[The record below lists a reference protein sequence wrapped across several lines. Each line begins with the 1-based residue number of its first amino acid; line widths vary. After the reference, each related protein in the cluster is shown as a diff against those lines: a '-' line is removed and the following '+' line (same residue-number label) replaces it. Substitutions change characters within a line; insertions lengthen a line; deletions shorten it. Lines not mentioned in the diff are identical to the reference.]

1 METVLALMM
10 SPALTFSEAIAMQQE
25 KLARTEN
32 HEGTWNSL
40 DAIERVLVRTFADD
54 PSIKPFAKA
63 TLIKIRKRV
72 GIEDLQPTHI
82 QKALG
87 RLAEKTVVAKSP
99 RDVYE
104 FENDSFADWVRNI
117 VD

>member
-10 SPALTFSEAIAMQQE
+10 SPALAFPDAIAMQQE
-25 KLARTEN
+25 KLARREN

-40 DAIERVLVRTFADD
+40 DATERVLVRMFADD
-54 PSIKPFAKA
+54 SSVKPFAKA
-63 TLIKIRKRV
+63 TLARIRKRV
-72 GIEDLQPTHI
+72 GIEDLQATHV

>member
-10 SPALTFSEAIAMQQE
+10 SPDMTFAEAVELQQK

-32 HEGTWNSL
+32 HEGTWNAL
-40 DAIERVLVRTFADD
+40 DATERVLVRVLADD
-54 PSIKPFAKA
+54 PSLKPFAKA
-63 TLIKIRKRV
+63 TLLKIRKQI
-72 GIEDLQPTHI
+72 GIEDLQPSHI

-87 RLAEKTVVAKSP
+87 RLADKTVVAKTP
-99 RDVYE
+99 REVYE
-104 FENDSFADWVRNI
+104 FENESFADWVRNI